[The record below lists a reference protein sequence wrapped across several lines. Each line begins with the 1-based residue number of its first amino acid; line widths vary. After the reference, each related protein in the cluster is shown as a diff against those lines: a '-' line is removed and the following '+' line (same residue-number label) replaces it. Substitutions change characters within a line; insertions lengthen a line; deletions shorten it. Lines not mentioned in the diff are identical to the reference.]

1 MSDRLGVVGE
11 SAIAVEKRE
20 RGRVCRGIVC
30 ENGVSY
36 ATIII
41 SLTAS
46 AFQQC
51 NPKRH
56 PRQALPSPMRLAVR
70 RLLYLSFICA
80 FCVTAAVVLL
90 YLGGYS
96 LPWT

>member
-1 MSDRLGVVGE
+1 
-11 SAIAVEKRE
+11 
-20 RGRVCRGIVC
+20 
-30 ENGVSY
+30 
-36 ATIII
+36 
-41 SLTAS
+41 
-46 AFQQC
+46 
-51 NPKRH
+51 
-56 PRQALPSPMRLAVR
+56 MRLAVR